1 MRNEIIIKPGDCS
14 APARKLIAGDGW
26 RYDTCSRKA
35 TVEREGKGY
44 CKQHDPVRRKE
55 LQDENDKKRRA
66 EMDAD
71 DKKRERRDAR
81 IEAMEGW
88 ADPSAAGELLDE
100 ITKIM
105 PLLDA
110 IQEDHVAL
118 MPSGVA
124 TFNKLRA
131 AIAKA
136 KGK

>member
-1 MRNEIIIKPGDCS
+1 MMRETAIKPGYCS
-14 APARKLIAGDGW
+14 ETVRGGDWGG
-26 RYDTCSRKA
+26 RTPCSRKA
-35 TVEREGKGY
+35 TVEREGAGY

-55 LQDENDKKRRA
+55 LRDEKEKKWRAERAPYRERVARRA
-66 EMDAD
+66 ACF
-71 DKKRERRDAR
+71 
-81 IEAMEGW
+81 EALEGW

-136 KGK
+136 RGKS

>member
-55 LQDENDKKRRA
+55 LQDEKEKKWRA
-66 EMDAD
+66 ERATY
-71 DKKRERRDAR
+71 RERVAR
-81 IEAMEGW
+81 RSACFEALEGW
-88 ADPSAAGELLDE
+88 ADPSAAGQVLESL
-100 ITKIM
+100 
-105 PLLDA
+105 
-110 IQEDHVAL
+110 EDVLAGYD
-118 MPSGVA
+118 SSAGSNFDGGKWA
-124 TFNKLRA
+124 KRARA

-136 KGK
+136 KGKS